1 MSQFYSDSSRAPDPF
16 AIPDCEAFQLT
27 AVEVAATMEDE
38 IYEFSKRREFRLYA
52 MNRRVQ
58 ETMLDAMVEELGITG
73 GWFYQYCF
81 PGCLP
86 DSEPIGPY
94 ATRQE
99 AIAAAQEEAEE

>member
-1 MSQFYSDSSRAPDPF
+1 MSQFYSDPSREPDPF

-38 IYEFSKRREFRLYA
+38 VYEFSKRREFRLYA

-99 AIAAAQEEAEE
+99 AIAAAQEEAAE